1 MSTLHI
7 VCVAVRNTAAEF
19 ICDMCIRTLA
29 VFGHAWYVVCF
40 VISLHI
46 FVDDNFFLY
55 AINTYDNS
63 IVNTQYYLKGMN
75 FVVGYCYV
83 WRRRDKHRTTKLNK
97 FQIFS
102 WRCIST
108 FFSTKSVK
116 KTGDHAVE
124 MCRYSIWRDEFI
136 LLFKL
141 CWTSKQ
147 LMNDELPQID
157 HPNSVLDT
165 NFFPPWYKKPFTDTK
180 NPGYNHTKTSDESS
194 WHVATQQHSHKV
206 LTYLWYQNYTF
217 HSLIFLVTR
226 WIGIPGANL
235 KILHSAQL

>member
-1 MSTLHI
+1 MRQMSTLHI

-19 ICDMCIRTLA
+19 ICDMCIWTLA
-29 VFGHAWYVVCF
+29 VFGHAWYVVYFVLFFCIYLWTIIFFCMLLIDRTIFGRAWYVVCF
-40 VISLHI
+40 VMSLHI

-116 KTGDHAVE
+116 KTGDHAVD

-147 LMNDELPQID
+147 LMNDELPQIN

-165 NFFPPWYKKPFTDTK
+165 NFFPPWYKNLSPTQKIPATITQKHPTNHHDT
-180 NPGYNHTKTSDESS
+180 
-194 WHVATQQHSHKV
+194 
-206 LTYLWYQNYTF
+206 
-217 HSLIFLVTR
+217 
-226 WIGIPGANL
+226 
-235 KILHSAQL
+235 